1 MSAWQTV
8 LLAFGGN
15 AALLAVLGYL
25 SKTVLEKMLVRDTKV
40 FEAELKGKADVEIE
54 RLKSEIGR
62 NLESYKMQL
71 KKSEYFFQ
79 REYAA
84 ALDFTSVARS
94 ILPRPDRPDMDW
106 SDAMELVINRFP
118 EIVRKL
124 DAFFKDHAPALSAEE
139 RELVQDVISRA
150 NEGHLLGIEH
160 DDPAGHQYAEAVYNK
175 VMKIEAMLTK
185 RVREQSSL

>member
-1 MSAWQTV
+1 MSAWQTI

-15 AALLAVLGYL
+15 AALLAVLVYL

-124 DAFFKDHAPALSAEE
+124 DAFLKDHAPALSAEE

-160 DDPAGHQYAEAVYNK
+160 DDPTGHQLAEAVYNK
-175 VMKIEAMLTK
+175 VMEIEAMLTK